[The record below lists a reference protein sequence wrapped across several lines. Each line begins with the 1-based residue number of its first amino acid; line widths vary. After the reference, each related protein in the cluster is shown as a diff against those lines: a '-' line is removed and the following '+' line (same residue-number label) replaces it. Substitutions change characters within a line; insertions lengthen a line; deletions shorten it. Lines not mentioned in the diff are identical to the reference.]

1 LAGEQWIYGQSA
13 KPGATMTT
21 TIRARERAK
30 TVLAGQHETPEDLIK
45 LIDRLKS
52 EQRFSLARS
61 LPERLRFQREVASSS
76 ELRLVVG
83 KKPALVGYKD
93 AVLPIE
99 MKFERTLVVLR
110 SADDLERTKDQETLG
125 F

>member
-1 LAGEQWIYGQSA
+1 
-13 KPGATMTT
+13 MTT